1 MQCSACKNEKL
12 EPQELELGLIAAV
25 YSFSM
30 PYPCGLERDMTCT
43 K

>member
-1 MQCSACKNEKL
+1 MQCGVCKNEQL
-12 EPQELELGLIAAV
+12 EPQELEPGLIATV

-30 PYPCGLERDMTCT
+30 LYPCGLERDMTCT